1 MGTFTDAD
9 DVYKTVGAFLEDIT
23 ASDDIGPKFAASK
36 TSFHIHYSDP
46 TADMLVDCTGD
57 KPSVRCGDGV
67 GEGAEIQLTMNA
79 DDGHRFWLGK
89 LNMTIAM
96 AKGQVKAKGP
106 IPKILKLVPLTKI
119 LFPRYRDSLVRSGRT
134 DLVEA

>member
-1 MGTFTDAD
+1 MATFSDAD
-9 DVYKTVGAFLEDIT
+9 EVYKTVGAFLEDIT
-23 ASDDIGPKFAASK
+23 GSDDIGPKFGASN

-57 KPSVRCGDGV
+57 KPEVKCGEGV
-67 GEGAEIQLTMNA
+67 GDGAEIQLSMSA
-79 DDGHRFWLGK
+79 DDGHKFWLGK

-106 IPKILKLVPLTKI
+106 VSKMMKLLPAMRPA
-119 LFPRYRDSLVRSGRT
+119 FPRYSEFLKENGRT
-134 DLVEA
+134 DLLA

>member
-1 MGTFTDAD
+1 MATFTDAD
-9 DVYKTVGAFLEDIT
+9 DVYRTVGAFLEDIT
-23 ASDDIGPKFAASK
+23 RSEDIGPKFAASK

-46 TADMLVDCTGD
+46 TADMLVDCTQN
-57 KPSVRCGDGV
+57 PPEVTCGEGV
-67 GEGAEIQLTMNA
+67 GEGAEIQLTMAA

-106 IPKILKLVPLTKI
+106 VSKMMKLL
-119 LFPRYRDSLVRSGRT
+119 
-134 DLVEA
+134 

>member
-1 MGTFTDAD
+1 MATFSDAD
-9 DVYKTVGAFLEDIT
+9 EVYTTVGAFLDDIVR
-23 ASDDIGPKFAASK
+23 SEDIGPKFAASK

-57 KPSVRCGDGV
+57 VPAVKCGEGV
-67 GEGAEIQLTMNA
+67 GEGAEIQLTMTA

-106 IPKILKLVPLTKI
+106 VSKMMKLLPAMRPA
-119 LFPRYRDSLVRSGRT
+119 FPRYSEFLTETGRS
-134 DLVEA
+134 DLLG